1 MQRSLSAWHAAV
13 AIPQTGKQHLVLLS
27 MSKQVLAFAFRGL
40 AFLVRDAYKVL
51 DVSPRASLDA
61 VKAAYRQRALAL
73 HPDVSGDAGSAERFA
88 EVVQAFEAIVNGST
102 ADEDAFSR
110 RRDDRSTRGA
120 RVVGGILVVSIDEL
134 RRDPN
139 YEVYRLRLAL
149 HGDGEEE
156 GAPHSEDAT
165 ATSAKGNVA
174 DAMSNETVHVVRASQ
189 WDSVGDVRR
198 LLQQQLVLPQ
208 SLRYEHGRHQEGGLE
223 LIAPGGCLLGEH
235 LFLADYNLHDG
246 DTLYLAVRRT
256 SSGH

>member
-1 MQRSLSAWHAAV
+1 MCAKEPDLKGAYFRPAFVRVRPRRTA
-13 AIPQTGKQHLVLLS
+13 P
-27 MSKQVLAFAFRGL
+27 MSKRVLAFAFRGL
-40 AFLVRDAYKVL
+40 AFQVRDAYKVL

-88 EVVQAFEAIVNGST
+88 EVVQAFEAIVNGSA

-139 YEVYRLRLAL
+139 YEVYCLRLAL
-149 HGDGEEE
+149 HGDGEVE
-156 GAPHSEDAT
+156 GAPHSKDAT
-165 ATSAKGNVA
+165 ATSAKGDVV

-246 DTLYLAVRRT
+246 DTLYFAVRRT
-256 SSGH
+256 SS